1 MGKQS
6 TMKTIAHILLLL
18 LVTAVVSAQSGL
30 NIYAGISNATSR
42 DALITPEGTSHPGYV
57 LGADAR
63 LNADDM
69 YFMLGGQY
77 HQIDFLAQDEKSF
90 FSVDEKMTWLKI
102 RVGLG
107 YNLVHIG
114 NKITI
119 RAKTLGSLNLIS
131 STPELDSAP
140 YSGTPYNSGT
150 AGGVLG
156 LGVDVFGLTME
167 VEYERGFFN
176 AVNQVEGTQYD
187 FLIVTLGYFF

>member
-1 MGKQS
+1 
-6 TMKTIAHILLLL
+6 MKNIIQVALLL
-18 LVTAVVSAQSGL
+18 LVSTVASTQSGL

-42 DALITPEGTSHPGYV
+42 DALITPEGTSLPGYV
-57 LGADAR
+57 IGADAR

-69 YFMLGGQY
+69 YFMIGGQY
-77 HQIDFLAQDEKSF
+77 HQIDFLAQEEKSF
-90 FSVDEKMTWLKI
+90 FSVDEKMVWLKL

-107 YNLVHIG
+107 YNLAHIG
-114 NKITI
+114 EKITI

-131 STPELDSAP
+131 STPDLESAP

-156 LGVDVFGLTME
+156 LGVDVYGLTFE

-176 AVNQVEGTQYD
+176 AVNKVDSTQYD
-187 FLIVTLGYFF
+187 FLVVTLGYFF